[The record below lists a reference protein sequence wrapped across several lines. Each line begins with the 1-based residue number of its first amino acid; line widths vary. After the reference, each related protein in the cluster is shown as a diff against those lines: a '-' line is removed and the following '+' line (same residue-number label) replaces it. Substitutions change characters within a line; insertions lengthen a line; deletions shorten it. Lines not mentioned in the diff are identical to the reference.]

1 MKGATAEPWVS
12 ATRVPNSTSTV
23 PIGPSHHFFLSRMN
37 AHSSDTNALL
47 VAGFFVMV
55 SSVHGCLTTLL
66 PRHVQT
72 RPPPQRRRP
81 RCRLGSSGHPWGNR
95 ARRGGGGAER
105 AAG

>member
-12 ATRVPNSTSTV
+12 ATRVPNSTSTAT
-23 PIGPSHHFFLSRMN
+23 IGPSHHFFLSRMN
-37 AHSSDTNALL
+37 AHSSDRNELL
-47 VAGFFVMV
+47 VGGFFVMV
-55 SSVHGCLTTLL
+55 SSLHGCLTTLL

-81 RCRLGSSGHPWGNR
+81 RCRSGSSGHPWGSR
-95 ARRGGGGAER
+95 ARRRGVGAPA